1 MSVDVRAK
9 LAEKGITLPVA
20 TKPLAAYVPA
30 VRTGN
35 IVFTA
40 GQLPMVDGAIAKT
53 GKVGADVSVEEAYE
67 LAKICAIN
75 ALAAVEL
82 VAPVDSIVKVV
93 RIVCYVN
100 GAAGFVSQP
109 AVANG
114 ASELFMHIWG
124 DAGVAARSALGV
136 AELPLN
142 SPVEVEL
149 TVEVALKAITYRA
162 YLSVL
167 GLLLILRDHQGATI
181 RDLQSQRVLYLQFR
195 VMRQR
200 AEQVLLV

>member
-1 MSVDVRAK
+1 MSLVREK
-9 LAEKGITLPVA
+9 LAEKGLTLPVA
-20 TKPLAAYVPA
+20 SKPLAAYVPA

-40 GQLPMVDGAIAKT
+40 GQLPMVDGAIAKA
-53 GKVGADVSVEEAYE
+53 GKVGAEVSVEEAYE
-67 LAKICAIN
+67 LARICAIN

-100 GAAGFVSQP
+100 GAPGFVSHP

-124 DAGVAARSALGV
+124 DAGVAARSAIGV

-149 TVEVALKAITYRA
+149 TVEVA
-162 YLSVL
+162 
-167 GLLLILRDHQGATI
+167 
-181 RDLQSQRVLYLQFR
+181 
-195 VMRQR
+195 
-200 AEQVLLV
+200 

>member
-1 MSVDVRAK
+1 MTDVRAK
-9 LAEKGITLPVA
+9 LSEKGLSLPVA
-20 TKPLAAYVPA
+20 AKPLAAYVPA

-35 IVFTA
+35 LVFTA
-40 GQLPMVDGAIAKT
+40 GQLPMVKGEIAKA
-53 GKVGADVSVEEAYE
+53 GKVGAEITLDEAKH
-67 LAKICAIN
+67 LAEISAIN

-100 GAAGFVSQP
+100 GAPGFTSHP

-114 ASELFMHIWG
+114 ASELFMHIFG
-124 DAGVAARSALGV
+124 ENGIAARSALGV

-149 TVEVALKAITYRA
+149 TVEVA
-162 YLSVL
+162 
-167 GLLLILRDHQGATI
+167 
-181 RDLQSQRVLYLQFR
+181 
-195 VMRQR
+195 
-200 AEQVLLV
+200 

>member
-1 MSVDVRAK
+1 MTTDVRAK
-9 LAEKGITLPVA
+9 LAEKGLTLPVA

-40 GQLPMVDGAIAKT
+40 GQLPMVDGAIANT
-53 GKVGADVSVEEAYE
+53 GKVGDDVTVEEAYE

-82 VAPVDSIVKVV
+82 VVPVDSIVKVV

-100 GAAGFVSQP
+100 GASGFVNQP

-114 ASELFMHIWG
+114 ASELFMDIWG
-124 DAGVAARSALGV
+124 EAGVAARSALGV

-149 TVEVALKAITYRA
+149 TVEVA
-162 YLSVL
+162 
-167 GLLLILRDHQGATI
+167 
-181 RDLQSQRVLYLQFR
+181 
-195 VMRQR
+195 
-200 AEQVLLV
+200 

>member
-1 MSVDVRAK
+1 MAADVRAK
-9 LAEKGITLPVA
+9 LAEKGLTLPVA

-40 GQLPMVDGAIAKT
+40 GQLPIVDGTIAKT
-53 GKVGADVSVEEAYE
+53 GKVGSDVTVEEAYE
-67 LAKICAIN
+67 LAQICAIN
-75 ALAAVEL
+75 ALAAIEL

-100 GAAGFVSQP
+100 GAPGFVSQP

-114 ASELFMHIWG
+114 ASERFMHIWG
-124 DAGVAARSALGV
+124 EAGVAARSALGV

-149 TVEVALKAITYRA
+149 TVEVA
-162 YLSVL
+162 
-167 GLLLILRDHQGATI
+167 
-181 RDLQSQRVLYLQFR
+181 
-195 VMRQR
+195 
-200 AEQVLLV
+200 

>member
-1 MSVDVRAK
+1 MSTDVRAK
-9 LAEKGITLPVA
+9 LAEKGLTLPVA
-20 TKPLAAYVPA
+20 TMPLAAYVPA

-40 GQLPMVDGAIAKT
+40 GQLPIVDGAITKT
-53 GKVGADVSVEEAYE
+53 GKVGSDVTVEEAYE

-75 ALAAVEL
+75 ALAAIEL
-82 VAPVDSIVKVV
+82 VTPVDSIVKIV

-100 GAAGFVSQP
+100 GAPGFVSHP

-124 DAGVAARSALGV
+124 DAGVAARSAIGV

-149 TVEVALKAITYRA
+149 TVELA
-162 YLSVL
+162 
-167 GLLLILRDHQGATI
+167 
-181 RDLQSQRVLYLQFR
+181 
-195 VMRQR
+195 
-200 AEQVLLV
+200 

>member
-9 LAEKGITLPVA
+9 LAEKGLTLPVVS
-20 TKPLAAYVPA
+20 KPLAAYVPA

-40 GQLPMVDGAIAKT
+40 GQLPMVDGKIAAE
-53 GKVGADVSVEEAYE
+53 GKVGSDISVEDAKKLTE
-67 LAKICAIN
+67 LCALN

-100 GAAGFVSQP
+100 GAAGFTNQP

-136 AELPLN
+136 ADLPLN

-149 TVEVALKAITYRA
+149 TVEV
-162 YLSVL
+162 
-167 GLLLILRDHQGATI
+167 Q
-181 RDLQSQRVLYLQFR
+181 
-195 VMRQR
+195 
-200 AEQVLLV
+200 

>member
-9 LAEKGITLPVA
+9 LAEKGLTLPVA

-53 GKVGADVSVEEAYE
+53 GKVGADVTVEEAYE
-67 LAKICAIN
+67 LAKIRAIN

-82 VAPVDSIVKVV
+82 VAPIDSVVKVV

-100 GAAGFVSQP
+100 GAPGFVSHP

-114 ASELFMHIWG
+114 ASELYMHIWG
-124 DAGVAARSALGV
+124 EAGVAARSAIGV

-149 TVEVALKAITYRA
+149 TVEIA
-162 YLSVL
+162 
-167 GLLLILRDHQGATI
+167 
-181 RDLQSQRVLYLQFR
+181 
-195 VMRQR
+195 
-200 AEQVLLV
+200 

>member
-9 LAEKGITLPVA
+9 LAEKGLTLPVA

-35 IVFTA
+35 LVFTA
-40 GQLPMVDGAIAKT
+40 GQLPIVDGKIARE
-53 GKVGADVSVEEAYE
+53 GKVGADVTVEDAYE

-82 VAPVDSIVKVV
+82 VAPVDSVVKVV

-100 GAAGFVSQP
+100 GAPGFVSHP

-124 DAGVAARSALGV
+124 DAGVAARSAIGV

-149 TVEVALKAITYRA
+149 TVEM
-162 YLSVL
+162 S
-167 GLLLILRDHQGATI
+167 GDNN
-181 RDLQSQRVLYLQFR
+181 
-195 VMRQR
+195 
-200 AEQVLLV
+200 

>member
-9 LAEKGITLPVA
+9 LAAKGITLPVA
-20 TKPLAAYVPA
+20 IKPLAAYLPA

-40 GQLPMVDGAIAKT
+40 GQLPIVDGAIAKT
-53 GKVGADVSVEEAYE
+53 GKVGADVTVEEAYE

-93 RIVCYVN
+93 SIVCYVN
-100 GAAGFVSQP
+100 GTAGFISQP

-149 TVEVALKAITYRA
+149 TVEVA
-162 YLSVL
+162 
-167 GLLLILRDHQGATI
+167 
-181 RDLQSQRVLYLQFR
+181 
-195 VMRQR
+195 
-200 AEQVLLV
+200 

>member
-1 MSVDVRAK
+1 MSTDVRAK
-9 LAEKGITLPVA
+9 LAEKGLTLPIA
-20 TKPLAAYVPA
+20 SKPIAAYVPA

-40 GQLPMVDGAIAKT
+40 GQLPMVDGKIARE
-53 GKVGADVSVEEAYE
+53 GKVGSDVTVEDAKA
-67 LAKICAIN
+67 LAEICALN

-100 GAAGFVSQP
+100 GAPGFTNQP

-124 DAGVAARSALGV
+124 EAGVAARSALGV

-142 SPVEVEL
+142 APVEIEL
-149 TVEVALKAITYRA
+149 TVEI
-162 YLSVL
+162 S
-167 GLLLILRDHQGATI
+167 
-181 RDLQSQRVLYLQFR
+181 
-195 VMRQR
+195 
-200 AEQVLLV
+200 

>member
-1 MSVDVRAK
+1 MSTDVRAK
-9 LAEKGITLPVA
+9 LAEKGLTLPVA

-40 GQLPMVDGAIAKT
+40 GQLPLVDGVITKT
-53 GKVGADVSVEEAYE
+53 GKVGSDVTVEEAYE

-100 GAAGFVSQP
+100 GAPGFVSQP

-124 DAGVAARSALGV
+124 EAGVAARSALGV

-149 TVEVALKAITYRA
+149 TVEVA
-162 YLSVL
+162 
-167 GLLLILRDHQGATI
+167 
-181 RDLQSQRVLYLQFR
+181 
-195 VMRQR
+195 
-200 AEQVLLV
+200 

>member
-9 LAEKGITLPVA
+9 LAEKCLTLPVA

-53 GKVGADVSVEEAYE
+53 GKVGADVTVEEAYE

-82 VAPVDSIVKVV
+82 VSPVDSVVKVV

-100 GAAGFVSQP
+100 GAPGFVSHP

-124 DAGVAARSALGV
+124 DAGVAARSAIGV

-149 TVEVALKAITYRA
+149 TVEVA
-162 YLSVL
+162 
-167 GLLLILRDHQGATI
+167 
-181 RDLQSQRVLYLQFR
+181 
-195 VMRQR
+195 
-200 AEQVLLV
+200 

>member
-1 MSVDVRAK
+1 MSLVRSK
-9 LAEKGITLPVA
+9 LAEKGLTLPIA
-20 TKPLAAYVPA
+20 SKPLAAYVPA

-40 GQLPMVDGAIAKT
+40 GQLPLVDGNMAGT
-53 GKVGADVSVEEAYE
+53 GKVGADVTVEQAYE
-67 LAKICAIN
+67 LARICAVN

-100 GAAGFVSQP
+100 GAPGFVNHP

-124 DAGVAARSALGV
+124 DAGVAARSAIGV
-136 AELPLN
+136 SELPLN

-149 TVEVALKAITYRA
+149 TVEVA
-162 YLSVL
+162 
-167 GLLLILRDHQGATI
+167 
-181 RDLQSQRVLYLQFR
+181 
-195 VMRQR
+195 
-200 AEQVLLV
+200 